1 MPSLLRDARFR
12 AAIAQAVVVAL
23 LLWLVGTAVW
33 NALDALARQGMSTGF
48 GFLARPAGFEVPQA
62 LIGYTRNV
70 SSAGR
75 AVGVALLNTLVV
87 FAASAVLATLFGFL
101 AGLARLSPNPVLWR
115 AAAGYVGLAR
125 NLPLLLVVFFFY
137 FGVIKALPAPR
148 SGFSAFDL
156 VFLNNRG
163 LSLPVPSNGFAL
175 PGMALYLVLLVVVWR
190 VAVRWLARRAER
202 RGGGTPALLPSL
214 ALAAAIVAGVAA
226 MSALA
231 EWDVPRRAGFNVAGG
246 STLIPECV
254 ALIVALA
261 TYYGTYIAE
270 IVRGGVLS
278 VGHGQIEAARALGLR
293 RGLMLRLVVVP
304 QAMRAIVPPLTSQYV
319 NIVKNSAL
327 GATIGYP
334 ELFTILGG
342 KIVNETG
349 QAIEPIAL
357 LVVIYFA
364 VNAVVSSAMNLYN
377 RRVQF
382 AER

>member
-1 MPSLLRDARFR
+1 VPSLLRDPRFR
-12 AAIAQAVVVAL
+12 AAVAQAVVLAL
-23 LLWLVGTAVW
+23 LVWLVGNAVS
-33 NALDALARQGMSTGF
+33 NALDAMARQGMSTGF

-62 LIGYTRNV
+62 LIPYTRNV
-70 SSAGR
+70 STAGR

-87 FAASAVLATLFGFL
+87 FAASAILATLFGFV

-115 AAAGYVGLAR
+115 AAAAYVGLAR

-137 FGVIKALPAPR
+137 FGVIKTLPAPR
-148 SGFSAFDL
+148 NGFSAFGL

-163 LSLPVPSNGFAL
+163 LSLPVPSDTLVL
-175 PGMALYLVLLVVVWR
+175 PGFVLFLGVLLILWR
-190 VAVRWLARRAER
+190 LARRAER
-202 RGGGTPALLPSL
+202 RGGGTPALLPFL
-214 ALAAAIVAGVAA
+214 LFLAAALGGGAAGAV
-226 MSALA
+226 LA
-231 EWDVPRRAGFNVAGG
+231 DWDVPRHAGFNVGG
-246 STLIPECV
+246 GTTLMPECV

-342 KIVNETG
+342 KIINETG

-364 VNAVVSSAMNLYN
+364 VNAAVSALMNLYN
-377 RRVQF
+377 RRIQF

>member
-1 MPSLLRDARFR
+1 VPSLLRDARFR
-12 AAIAQAVVVAL
+12 AAVAQAVVLAL
-23 LLWLVGTAVW
+23 LVWLVGNAVW
-33 NALDALARQGMSTGF
+33 NALDAMARQGMSTGF
-48 GFLARPAGFEVPQA
+48 GFLARPAAFEVPQA
-62 LIGYTRNV
+62 LIPYTRNV
-70 SSAGR
+70 STAGR
-75 AVGVALLNTLVV
+75 AVGIALLNTLVV
-87 FAASAVLATLFGFL
+87 FAASAILATLFGFV

-115 AAAGYVGLAR
+115 AAAAYVGLAR

-137 FGVIKALPAPR
+137 FGVIKTLPAPR
-148 SGFSAFDL
+148 NGFSALGL

-163 LSLPVPSNGFAL
+163 LSLPVPNDTLVLPGFAL
-175 PGMALYLVLLVVVWR
+175 FLALLMFLWR
-190 VAVRWLARRAER
+190 LGGRMLARRAER
-202 RGGGTPALLPSL
+202 RGGGSPALLPFL
-214 ALAAAIVAGVAA
+214 LFLAAALGGAAVVAA
-226 MSALA
+226 VAD
-231 EWDVPRRAGFNVAGG
+231 WDVPRRAGFNVAGG
-246 STLIPECV
+246 TTLIPECV

-278 VGHGQIEAARALGLR
+278 VGLGQIEAARALGLR

-342 KIVNETG
+342 KIINETG

-357 LVVIYFA
+357 LVIIYFA
-364 VNAVVSSAMNLYN
+364 VNAALSALMSLYN
-377 RRVQF
+377 RHVQF

>member
-1 MPSLLRDARFR
+1 LTSLLRDARFR
-12 AAIAQAVVVAL
+12 AAVAQAVVLAL
-23 LLWLVGTAVW
+23 LVWLVGNAVW
-33 NALDALARQGMSTGF
+33 NALDAMARQGMSTGF
-48 GFLARPAGFEVPQA
+48 GFLGRPAGFEVPQA
-62 LIGYTRNV
+62 LLPYVRNV

-75 AVGVALLNTLVV
+75 AVGIALLNTLVV
-87 FAASAVLATLFGFL
+87 FVASAILATLFGFV
-101 AGLARLSPNPVLWR
+101 AGIARLSPNPVLWR

-137 FGVIKALPAPR
+137 FGVIKTLPAPR
-148 SGFSAFDL
+148 NGFSVLDL
-156 VFLNNRG
+156 LFLNNRG
-163 LSLPVPSNGFAL
+163 LTLPVPKDGLVL
-175 PGMALYLVLLVVVWR
+175 PGYVLYLVVLLILWR
-190 VAVRWLARRAER
+190 SALRLLARRAER
-202 RGGGTPALLPSL
+202 RGGGTPALLPFL
-214 ALAAAIVAGVAA
+214 AFLAAALAGAAALAALTA
-226 MSALA
+226 
-231 EWDVPRRAGFNVAGG
+231 WDIPRRAGFNVAGG
-246 STLIPECV
+246 TTLIPECV

-278 VGHGQIEAARALGLR
+278 VGSGQVEAARALGLR
-293 RGLMLRLVVVP
+293 RGLMLRLVIVP

-342 KIVNETG
+342 KIINETG

-364 VNAVVSSAMNLYN
+364 VNAVVSALMNLYN